1 MHAARHASPFPP
13 GFPPGSP
20 PHPPPPLPLPSPRS
34 IACTLQLLLFF
45 FIAIFAL
52 HPHTYLEAH
61 DPTAL
66 HFFKMPVLFLM
77 LITVLND
84 GTLITVAYDNV
95 NPSKQP
101 EKWNLKALW
110 AIAAVLSVV
119 ALVSSLLLLWAAL
132 DSWNPHGLFARFHLP
147 GMKFDQIVTM
157 MYLKGEG
164 PPAAVYKLGCC
175 L

>member
-1 MHAARHASPFPP
+1 VPRPAPPFT
-13 GFPPGSP
+13 
-20 PHPPPPLPLPSPRS
+20 PSPASRPRPRPRPAPCAHDS

-52 HPHTYLEAH
+52 PPRHYLPD

-66 HFFKMPVLFLM
+66 AFFKMPVLFLM

-95 NPSKQP
+95 NPSKEP

-110 AIAAVLSVV
+110 
-119 ALVSSLLLLWAAL
+119 WAAGRGGGGRGQGW
-132 DSWNPHGLFARFHLP
+132 SRGGAR
-147 GMKFDQIVTM
+147 
-157 MYLKGEG
+157 
-164 PPAAVYKLGCC
+164 A
-175 L
+175 

>member
-1 MHAARHASPFPP
+1 VAPQHSPLTRPPSHANAPP
-13 GFPPGSP
+13 CC
-20 PHPPPPLPLPSPRS
+20 PLS

-52 HPHTYLEAH
+52 PPKHYMPT

-66 HFFKMPVLFLM
+66 EFFKMPVLFLM

-95 NPSKQP
+95 KPSKVP

-110 AIAAVLSVV
+110 
-119 ALVSSLLLLWAAL
+119 
-132 DSWNPHGLFARFHLP
+132 
-147 GMKFDQIVTM
+147 
-157 MYLKGEG
+157 
-164 PPAAVYKLGCC
+164 
-175 L
+175 